1 MSEARENASKVV
13 VVVSDSDEFR
23 ALMGQCVDETVYR
36 EYIYSIADDLIERA
50 KAADLVIIEKG
61 PDILGAVE
69 LFNRIR
75 DAVADK
81 AVMLVLEDLDTDTAL
96 ELMRI
101 GLVDV
106 VSMPADPSLISR
118 KLVRVIE
125 EMEGTLF
132 PFPGHTTLKYG
143 ASRLE
148 EIKLENRR
156 QAYRVVP
163 TDDQVCLALFSVFGK
178 ETRCKVHDLSLAS
191 DRRRG
196 GLALRLSP
204 EEFKALRAHRWR
216 DQETVRFKV
225 ILGSDARQISVRGKV
240 RRFQEHPDGSAT
252 IGLEYTPL
260 EAKDENL
267 FVRYWTAVQR
277 SRRYLSGKSN

>member
-1 MSEARENASKVV
+1 VSEPRENAGKIV

-23 ALMGQCVDETVYR
+23 ALMGQCVDEEIYR
-36 EYIYSIADDLIERA
+36 EYIYSIADDLIERTN
-50 KAADLVIIEKG
+50 AADLVILEKG
-61 PDILGAVE
+61 PDVLGAVD

-75 DAVADK
+75 DAAADK
-81 AVMLVLEDLDTDTAL
+81 SVIFVLEDLETVTAL

-106 VSMPADPSLISR
+106 ISMPADPSIITR
-118 KLVRVIE
+118 KVVRFVE

-132 PFPGHTTLKYG
+132 PFPGHATLRYG

-178 ETRCKVHDLSLAS
+178 ETRAKVHDLSLAS

-204 EEFKALRAHRWR
+204 EEFKAVRAHRWR

-277 SRRYLSGKSN
+277 SRRYLSGKSS